1 MPPEPAGWEACAT
14 PWRGHPCPRVRELP
28 SSVSP
33 TGPFKHAPGPGGG
46 SGEAESFSVSLHFAR
61 LDWPAQP
68 SPSTLCSGIHL
79 RTLSRINP
87 TDARALA
94 SAEVQASLQPRS
106 LCQRGS
112 QNETQEAR
120 PLANPGHHPQLS
132 PRSKPMTCTSSF
144 SGGDGV
150 SISDLGN
157 ACHNPKCGKT
167 ACDANQQT
175 CNSGKRPKHQAN
187 KARPDQCCADCA

>member
-46 SGEAESFSVSLHFAR
+46 SGEAESSSVSLHFAR

-68 SPSTLCSGIHL
+68 PPSTLCSGIHL

-87 TDARALA
+87 TDARSLA
-94 SAEVQASLQPRS
+94 SAEVQASLRPAS
-106 LCQRGS
+106 LRQRGR

-120 PLANPGHHPQLS
+120 PLANPGHHPQLP

-144 SGGDGV
+144 SGAVMSYIVLKSFELPLWFGAFHREGLALTGP
-150 SISDLGN
+150 SKRWGN
-157 ACHNPKCGKT
+157 
-167 ACDANQQT
+167 
-175 CNSGKRPKHQAN
+175 RI
-187 KARPDQCCADCA
+187 RPDGKATIASVPAP